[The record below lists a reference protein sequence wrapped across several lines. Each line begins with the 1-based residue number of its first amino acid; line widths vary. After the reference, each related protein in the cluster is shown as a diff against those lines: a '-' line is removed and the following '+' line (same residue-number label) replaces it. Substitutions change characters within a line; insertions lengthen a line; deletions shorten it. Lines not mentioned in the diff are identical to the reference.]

1 MPRQPVFATAAAING
16 STRKAARAELRAAL
30 RTKALGLPLSPHA
43 EAVMLWID
51 RLRASQGDDAAKRVL
66 AWAIGTS
73 LTIIAYHERIG
84 ERTIQ
89 NRIDQSLDAMR
100 R

>member
-1 MPRQPVFATAAAING
+1 MNG
-16 STRKAARAELRAAL
+16 ADRKAVKSELKAAL
-30 RTKALGLPLSPHA
+30 RAKALGLPLSPHA

-51 RLRASQGDDAAKRVL
+51 WLRASQGDDAAKRVL
-66 AWAIGTS
+66 SWAIDTS
-73 LTIIAYHERIG
+73 LTIIAYHERLG

-100 R
+100 REFSGRLG